1 MQPVAGQVS
10 GVLKS
15 ISSPKRL
22 LILCQLTDGERCVGD
37 LSSALSI
44 SPAAMSQQ
52 LSILRREGIVSTRR
66 DGQVVYYTITD
77 QNVLAI
83 MELLYQRYCSP
94 ALN

>member
-1 MQPVAGQVS
+1 MQPVANQVS
-10 GVLKS
+10 GLLKS

-22 LILCQLTDGERCVGD
+22 LILCQLTEGERCVGD

-44 SPAAMSQQ
+44 SQAATSQQ
-52 LSILRREGIVSTRR
+52 LGILRREGIVTTRR
-66 DGQVVYYTITD
+66 DGQVVYYSITD